1 MCRGKSGCT
10 ELDSDPTKWSHKS
23 TLQPPQAFEAV
34 FGIVQETLKAIER
47 KELPTAISLL
57 TVDLEKDCKRWFIEH
72 AQMAGIHRNK
82 ILGIKKIKPMQI
94 ELDPIASVS
103 KFQDAVFER
112 DGYICGYCGLKLY
125 NVKTLR
131 KIQKALGKDVFCTSG
146 KSNEERHGFIYVAR
160 ATADH
165 IYPHNRG
172 GRTNLENLITSC
184 WSCNYGKGGFTLE
197 ELGLDNPLK

>member
-1 MCRGKSGCT
+1 MCRGASGCA
-10 ELDSDPTKWSHKS
+10 ELDTNPANWSHKS
-23 TLQPPQAFEAV
+23 TLEPPKAFKAV
-34 FGIVQETLKAIER
+34 FSIVDEAINLIER
-47 KELPTAISLL
+47 KELSIATSIL

-72 AQMAGIHRNK
+72 AQMSGIHRNR
-82 ILGIKKIKPMQI
+82 ILGIKKAKSLHID
-94 ELDPIASVS
+94 LDPIASVN

-112 DGYICGYCGLKLY
+112 DGYICGYCGLKLL

-131 KIQKALGKDVFCTSG
+131 RLQNALGKDVFSTSG

-172 GRTNLENLITSC
+172 GRTNMDNLITSC
-184 WSCNYGKGGFTLE
+184 WSCNYGKGGFTLQ